1 MIIFQC
7 NYSTVRPQINADDW
21 TLIINRTGRGDEG
34 RWVEVT
40 VHGDQH
46 YTEGVARYEC
56 SVNTLPKISH
66 SVDLVLDTM
75 EEDADRAMMDSPFQ
89 VHMTWHHDIS

>member
-1 MIIFQC
+1 MFLNVLKNVLIIFQC

-40 VHGDQH
+40 VHGYQ
-46 YTEGVARYEC
+46 
-56 SVNTLPKISH
+56 
-66 SVDLVLDTM
+66 
-75 EEDADRAMMDSPFQ
+75 
-89 VHMTWHHDIS
+89 